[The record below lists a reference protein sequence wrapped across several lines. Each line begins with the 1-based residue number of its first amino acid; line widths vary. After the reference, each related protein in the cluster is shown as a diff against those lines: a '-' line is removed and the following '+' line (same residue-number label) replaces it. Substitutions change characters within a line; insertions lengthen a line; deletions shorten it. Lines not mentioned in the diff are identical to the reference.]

1 MDEILSK
8 VALHTA
14 TFVGKAAFAYS
25 TNYAMKQVAN
35 YIKNDSAANK
45 IDTSELEQVKASLD
59 VNIRIVQPSI
69 DLIEI
74 ISARGN
80 TFIEPAVA
88 QAVQLRKEIDA
99 FAQMVSMDDADINE
113 STSTSGSGTK
123 VVDHTKVLSKM
134 KALDVKIREFVP
146 YLNLVLTTSGANLGV
161 SLRNHVSPSLLLQAS
176 AALNEAHKEFTR
188 EKLQKVCVGP
198 LFKLRL
204 YYLFAGNFRPKT
216 IGDFTWKEEFTKC
229 DGEIVRVRQNSSEG
243 KKQFLYELVLTEDLN
258 DGRYHEEFD
267 TNEEIRAK
275 LEKNEK
281 IPGKV
286 LRISVSEISRLF
298 YNSSGS
304 MLNIEDSRTPVL
316 VLKVVK
322 GLYKK
327 NRYNQDTVNNKE
339 SDSENNDQ
347 LYIPPVAVTPDKHK
361 FETSETAKV
370 ECYGLELFQEPEFS
384 FEEGEEEDEVDSQAS
399 DSDEEPSLGMAINT
413 PLPLNDDDISS
424 DATISEDE
432 TISDTERNNE
442 GHKQSLT
449 EFQVDQKPIS
459 EGKESDSFPVEN
471 KMLST
476 NDSNNYRNTI
486 NTLSFLEYIIRLS
499 ALEMSEQK
507 QHSEVNDEKINL
519 FLKDDDASSTA
530 GASSGGVNATSTSD
544 SSTSPNS
551 PKRKSPTKQR
561 SSPKGNRSLKANRN
575 QLVESEFQ
583 TPFSSPLPRYI
594 DETKMDKFPDTLN
607 SPSKGSYHINTSST
621 APKFTPFGRGA
632 KPSRGVSHTPNKDIS
647 QVSASTTPTS
657 SFGRTAKPLRGTP
670 TNRVLFPLKNKHV
683 DDDAD
688 GDDENSSA
696 SELAKCEHIL
706 DQQLANL
713 TIKDSNDFNSSK
725 E

>member
-1 MDEILSK
+1 MDEILTK

-25 TNYAMKQVAN
+25 TNYAMKQVTN
-35 YIKNDSAANK
+35 YIKHDSATSK
-45 IDTSELEQVKASLD
+45 IDTGELEHVKTSLD
-59 VNIRIVQPSI
+59 ANIRIVQPSI

-99 FAQMVSMDDADINE
+99 FARMVSMED
-113 STSTSGSGTK
+113 TSK
-123 VVDHTKVLSKM
+123 VIDHTKVLNNM
-134 KALDVKIREFVP
+134 KALNDKIREFVP
-146 YLNLVLTTSGANLGV
+146 YLSLVLTTSGANLGV

-176 AALNEAHKEFTR
+176 AALNETHKKFTR
-188 EKLQKVCVGP
+188 EKLQKIHVGP

-216 IGDFTWKEEFTKC
+216 VGDFTWKEEYTKC
-229 DGEIVRVRQNSSEG
+229 DGEIVRVRQNKSEE
-243 KKQFLYELVLTEDLN
+243 KKQFLYELILTEDLN

-267 TNEEIRAK
+267 INEETRAK
-275 LEKNEK
+275 LENNEK

-286 LRISVSEISRLF
+286 LRIPISEISRLF

-327 NRYNQDTVNNKE
+327 DRYNQDTSNNNQE
-339 SDSENNDQ
+339 LESENNDQ

-361 FETSETAKV
+361 FESNETTKI
-370 ECYGLELFQEPEFS
+370 ECYGLELYQEPEFS
-384 FEEGEEEDEVDSQAS
+384 FEEEDEVDSQAS
-399 DSDEEPSLGMAINT
+399 DSDEEPYLGMAMNT
-413 PLPLNDDDISS
+413 PLPSSDGDISS
-424 DATISEDE
+424 DVTISEDE
-432 TISDTERNNE
+432 TISDTERNGE
-442 GHKQSLT
+442 DHKQSLT
-449 EFQVDQKPIS
+449 ELQVDQKITS
-459 EGKESDSFPVEN
+459 EKKESDSFPIEN
-471 KMLST
+471 KIVST
-476 NDSNNYRNTI
+476 DDYYRSTI

-507 QHSEVNDEKINL
+507 QHTEVNDEKINL
-519 FLKDDDASSTA
+519 FLKDDDSSSA
-530 GASSGGVNATSTSD
+530 SGGVNAVNATSTSD

-551 PKRKSPTKQR
+551 PKRKSPTNQR
-561 SSPKGNRSLKANRN
+561 SSPKNRSPKIIRN
-575 QLVESEFQ
+575 QLLASEFQ
-583 TPFSSPLPRYI
+583 TPFSSPSPRYNNESTI
-594 DETKMDKFPDTLN
+594 STMDKFPENLN
-607 SPSKGSYHINTSST
+607 SPSKGSYLTHTSNTT
-621 APKFTPFGRGA
+621 PKFTPFGRIA
-632 KPSRGVSHTPNKDIS
+632 KPLRGVSYTPNKDIS
-647 QVSASTTPTS
+647 QVSASTTPNFTPTS
-657 SFGRTAKPLRGTP
+657 SFGRIAKPLRGTP
-670 TNRVLFPLKNKHV
+670 TNRVLFPFKNKDM

-696 SELAKCEHIL
+696 SELTKSERIL
-706 DQQLANL
+706 GHQLANL
-713 TIKDSNDFNSSK
+713 NIKDSNELSSNK